1 MVWLFSEQLP
11 LKSSLRAK
19 FWAIDKS
26 AEGTLE
32 ACEKVCIVL
41 LYQGASVKG
50 NWRGFVIEGMA
61 NP

>member
-41 LYQGASVKG
+41 LYQAARAKG
-50 NWRGFVIEGMA
+50 EVS
-61 NP
+61 